1 MAQTPRHKD
10 SDLIGYSIF
19 IDGKEMSEEK
29 ELLSAEIT
37 REVNKI
43 PTAKIVII
51 DGDPSKEEFEI
62 SEKEGYEPG
71 TPIRIAAGYHQK
83 METIFEGVIVT
94 HGAKI
99 KESHASELTIECID
113 KVATLA
119 QKKKNEYFENMSD
132 SDIINKIL
140 GNYSGIKKDVESTN
154 IKHKKIVQYNSSDWD
169 FIVTRAEINGKIVV
183 VENAKVIVK
192 KPNLKNP
199 KIKLTHGHDMKK
211 INLKLDSKKQLSQV
225 KYSAWDMTTQKIVEV
240 TSDESN
246 INYPF
251 GKLTGKKMAEAI
263 PDDTF
268 EMHTTAPLDK
278 DYMKSWANAKL
289 MRSRLS
295 RVRGNIS
302 FQGNHQ
308 ALPNSVVNVNGM
320 GENMN
325 GDAFVSKV
333 THNIRA
339 GEWTTEVGI
348 GVDAESFSESKS
360 DIKSSTGGIPGVEGL
375 YNGVVKKIHADPDGD
390 MRILVDIPVIAES
403 GDGVWAR
410 ISSPYATKD
419 AGIFFMPEV
428 GDEVVLGFLGSD
440 PRYPIILGSLHSK
453 KRTAAYDPDQPNTF
467 KGIVTNSKLK
477 IEFEDKKKEIT
488 IETPGGNTVIISD
501 AGKSIKIKDQNN
513 NKVELTTSGIL
524 LDSPKDITIKAKGKI
539 VLDAIGN
546 LEAKSRATTKVEG
559 TNVNVKANAQFE
571 AKGAMAKLNGT
582 GMTEVKGGIVKIN

>member
-1 MAQTPRHKD
+1 MAKTPRHKD
-10 SDLIGYSIF
+10 TDLVTYAIF
-19 IDGKEMSEEK
+19 FGGKEMSEEK

-71 TPIRIAAGYHQK
+71 TEVRIAAGYHQK
-83 METIFEGVIVT
+83 METVFEGVIVT
-94 HGAKI
+94 HGTKI
-99 KESHASELTIECID
+99 KESHSSELTIECID
-113 KVATLA
+113 KTAALA
-119 QKKKNEYFENMSD
+119 QKKKNEYFENMTD
-132 SDIINKIL
+132 SDIINKII
-140 GNYSGIKKDVESTN
+140 GNYSGISKDIESTSIN
-154 IKHKKIVQYNSSDWD
+154 HKKVVQYSSSDWD
-169 FIVTRAEINGKIVV
+169 FIITRAEINGKIVV
-183 VENAKVIVK
+183 VDNGKIIVK
-192 KPNLKNP
+192 KPELKNP
-199 KIKLTHGHDMKK
+199 KIKLTHGHDMRKV
-211 INLKLDSKKQLSQV
+211 NLKLDSKKQLSQV
-225 KYSAWDMTTQKIVEV
+225 KCTAWDMTQQKVVEV
-240 TSDESN
+240 TSDESK
-246 INYPF
+246 IKYSF
-251 GKLTGKKMAEAI
+251 GKLTGKKMSEAI

-268 EMHTTAPLDK
+268 ELHTTTPLDK
-278 DYMKSWANAKL
+278 EYMKSWANAKL
-289 MRSRLS
+289 LRSRLS
-295 RVRGNIS
+295 SVRGNIA
-302 FQGNHQ
+302 FQGNHE
-308 ALPNSVVNVNGM
+308 ALPNTVVNVNGM

-375 YNGVVKKIHADPDGD
+375 CNGVVKKIHADPDGD
-390 MRILVDIPVIAES
+390 MRVLVDIPVIAES

-410 ISSPYATKD
+410 FSSPYATKD

-428 GDEVVLGFLGSD
+428 GDEVVLGFLGND

-453 KRTAAYDPDQPNTF
+453 KNVASYDPDQPNTF
-467 KGIVTNSKLK
+467 KGIVTKNQLK
-477 IEFEDKKKEIT
+477 IEFQDQKKEIT
-488 IETPGGNTVIISD
+488 IETPAGNTVIISD

-513 NKVELTTSGIL
+513 NKIEMTTSGIL

-539 VLDAIGN
+539 VLDAVNN
-546 LEAKSRATTKVEG
+546 LEAKTRATAKLEG
-559 TNVNVKANAQFE
+559 TNVNIKANAQFE